1 MRMLASHWRLG
12 TIRAETHV
20 PKKKWSRL
28 MLVLSSSTECPSF
41 VDARFAPHDFDLA
54 SAVVY
59 KDFVTE
65 KEGESLVQDIMA
77 RMKRRRYEKGHWDAV
92 ITDFKEVELMDE
104 NSLQKESQKVIERVR
119 DQLIAA
125 RHVDSNVTWLP
136 CHAID
141 LKQDGELKAHVDSI
155 KFSGGVVAG
164 ISLLS
169 SSIMR
174 LKPDDEQHGGWVDI
188 YLPPLSLYVLSS
200 VSRYRYSH
208 ELLPCGSTFERPD
221 GTTISVQR
229 ERRLSV
235 IFRDA
240 KQDNP

>member
-1 MRMLASHWRLG
+1 M
-12 TIRAETHV
+12 
-20 PKKKWSRL
+20 
-28 MLVLSSSTECPSF
+28 SSSTARPAASF
-41 VDARFAPHDFDLA
+41 VDARNAPHDFDPA
-54 SAVVY
+54 SVVVY
-59 KDFVTE
+59 KDFVT
-65 KEGESLVQDIMA
+65 KTEGESLVHDIMA

-92 ITDFKEVELMDE
+92 ITDYKEVELLNAE
-104 NSLQKESQKVIERVR
+104 SLQEESKNVMKRVR

-125 RHVDSNVTWLP
+125 RHVDCNVTWLP

-141 LKQDGELKAHVDSI
+141 LKRDGELKAHVDSV

-174 LKPDDEQHGGWVDI
+174 LKPDGEPNGGWVDM

-208 ELLPCGSTFERPD
+208 ELLPCGSIFERPG

-229 ERRLSV
+229 DQRLSV

>member
-1 MRMLASHWRLG
+1 MLVSHWRLG
-12 TIRAETHV
+12 TIRAEANV
-20 PKKKWSRL
+20 PKRQWSRL
-28 MLVLSSSTECPSF
+28 TLVLSSSTACPSL
-41 VDARFAPHDFDLA
+41 VDARHAPHDFDPA

-65 KEGESLVQDIMA
+65 TEGESLVQDIVA

-92 ITDFKEVELMDE
+92 ITDFKEVELFDE
-104 NSLQKESQKVIERVR
+104 NSLQQESKSAMQRTR

-141 LKQDGELKAHVDSI
+141 LRQDGELKAHVDSI

-174 LKPDDEQHGGWVDI
+174 LKPDGEPHGGWVDMH
-188 YLPPLSLYVLSS
+188 LPPLSLYVLSS

-208 ELLPCGSTFERPD
+208 ELLPCGSAFEKPD

-229 ERRLSV
+229 DKRLSV

>member
-1 MRMLASHWRLG
+1 MRSLALRWRLG
-12 TIRAETHV
+12 TIRAEAHV
-20 PKKKWSRL
+20 PERQLSRL
-28 MLVLSSSTECPSF
+28 MLVVSSSTECPSF
-41 VDARFAPHDFDLA
+41 VDARFAPHDFDPP

-65 KEGESLVQDIMA
+65 KEGESLVQDIMD

-92 ITDFKEVELMDE
+92 ITDFREVELLDE
-104 NSLQKESQKVIERVR
+104 SSLQEGSQCAMERVR

-125 RHVDSNVTWLP
+125 RYVDNNVTWLP

-141 LKQDGELKAHVDSI
+141 LRQDGELKAHVDSI

-164 ISLLS
+164 ISLMS
-169 SSIMR
+169 PSIMR
-174 LKPDDEQHGGWVDI
+174 LKPDDQRHDGWVDM
-188 YLPPLSLYVLSS
+188 YLPPFSLYVLSA

-208 ELLPCGSTFERPD
+208 ELLPCGSTFQRPD

-235 IFRDA
+235 IFRDV
-240 KQDNP
+240 KQENR